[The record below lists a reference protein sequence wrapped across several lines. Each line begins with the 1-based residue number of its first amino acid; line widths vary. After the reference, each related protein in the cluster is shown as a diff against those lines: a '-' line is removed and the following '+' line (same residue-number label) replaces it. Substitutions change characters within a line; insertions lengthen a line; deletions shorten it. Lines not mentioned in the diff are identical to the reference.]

1 MSRTMK
7 IGDRVSVDKIR
18 NGYWVGFFKGTI
30 LNLKEGKA
38 QIDNGISK
46 RWYSINNVRKVLA

>member
-1 MSRTMK
+1 MK
-7 IGDRVSVDKIR
+7 IGDKVSVDKIR

-30 LNLKEGKA
+30 LNLKEGKV
-38 QIDNGISK
+38 QVDDGVSK